1 MRTKNS
7 FLKPHNNLT
16 KLGAVSSLGLAALL
30 GNPAR
35 IHGQST
41 SNPNGVDPALV
52 TKLLQRVE
60 DLERKASRVDA
71 LEAQLNALKS
81 NGAPASSEPEPNVV
95 RETYPK
101 IQFNVLGDVDFHVS
115 NQHND
120 KNTFILGDF
129 DPVIN
134 AKLSEKAGVLADFVV
149 ASDANGFAFEV
160 ERLLL
165 QYSFNDYFNI
175 EAGRFHTAIGYY
187 NNTFHNGTYFQTTVE
202 RPSIYLFEDG
212 EGILPVHSTG
222 ISLNGDIPSGKL
234 RLHYVAEIANGRD
247 YDIAASPFRIED
259 DNDHK
264 AVNFALSAKPEWLPG
279 LQVGGSAYFDTLT
292 PQGLP
297 RTDQLVLSAYG
308 VYKTPTFEWLNEGV
322 FLRHTP
328 SGGEAHWTSAAYT
341 QVSRKFGKFRPYA
354 RLQWRN
360 SPENDAILQ
369 LIDQNVSIWGPTI
382 GIRYDFTPMM
392 AVKGE
397 YEHTERRGDLG
408 FDEFTLQWTFRF

>member
-1 MRTKNS
+1 MKSLSRTQRNFKRWS
-7 FLKPHNNLT
+7 VLLPVGTALIVSPTRLYAQAAAGANN
-16 KLGAVSSLGLAALL
+16 
-30 GNPAR
+30 
-35 IHGQST
+35 
-41 SNPNGVDPALV
+41 VDPEIV

-60 DLERKASRVDA
+60 DLERKASRVDE
-71 LEAQLNALKS
+71 LEAQLNSLKAKGTS
-81 NGAPASSEPEPNVV
+81 ASEPEPTVV

-115 NQHND
+115 NKHDD

-134 AKLSEKAGVLADFVV
+134 AKISEKAGVLADFVV
-149 ASDANGFAFEV
+149 ASDVDGFAFEV

-187 NNTFHNGTYFQTTVE
+187 NNTYHNGTYFQTTVE

-222 ISLNGDIPSGKL
+222 ISLNGDIPSGSL
-234 RLHYVAEIANGRD
+234 RLHYVAEVANGRD
-247 YDIAASPFRIED
+247 YDTGANPFRIED
-259 DNDHK
+259 DNGHK

-279 LQVGGSAYFDTLT
+279 VQVGTSAYFDSLS

-297 RTDQLVLSAYG
+297 RTDQLILSAYG
-308 VYKTPTFEWLNEGV
+308 VYKTPNFEWLNEGV
-322 FLRHTP
+322 FVRHAP
-328 SGGEAHWTSAAYT
+328 SGGDAHWTSAAYT
-341 QVSRKFGKFRPYA
+341 QISRKFGKLRPYT

-360 SPENDAILQ
+360 SPHNDEILE
-369 LIDQNVSIWGPTI
+369 LIDQNVSVWGPTV
-382 GIRYDFTPMM
+382 GLRYDFTPMM
-392 AVKGE
+392 AIKGE
-397 YEHTERRGDLG
+397 YEHTEERGDVG